1 MATSRYNRT
10 RTQELKDLDYKNVY
24 LEKFDN
30 RRKQYIKIFETIQIN
45 YPSFNEILDLEHVDH
60 IWTMGDHYY
69 KLAEIH
75 YNDPQYWWV
84 IAWFNKKP
92 TESHVKVG
100 DIIRVPKSIGT
111 VLARLGF

>member
-60 IWTMGDHYY
+60 IWTMGDNY
-69 KLAEIH
+69 
-75 YNDPQYWWV
+75 
-84 IAWFNKKP
+84 
-92 TESHVKVG
+92 
-100 DIIRVPKSIGT
+100 
-111 VLARLGF
+111 